1 VQGVFFRACTQEQ
14 ARNLGVVGWVAN
26 TRHNTVKG
34 VIQGESEALE
44 EMKEWLRKKG
54 SPHSRIERAEFTNE
68 RTLEGLEFDAFST
81 ERL

>member
-1 VQGVFFRACTQEQ
+1 MGSSVSGIC
-14 ARNLGVVGWVAN
+14 VVGLAIAEQ
-26 TRHNTVKG
+26 HLHKPFPAPQL
-34 VIQGESEALE
+34 VIVTFAQ
-44 EMKEWLRKKG
+44 EWLRKKG